1 MYDIVFCSK
10 HDHSPAFEKFSAAYP
25 SAKWLPNV
33 KTLTAA
39 IDRSAKMCMTSMR
52 WLVTDDVAIASDF
65 DFAWKTET
73 WDRPYV
79 HIWPTVDQLGKP
91 VNEFSGVYL
100 IPNRYRLLPEELQT
114 DSLVKHKIMPAPT
127 QVMRSYQIITASY
140 DQHTDAVAACDSVR
154 SSCATEMYWLIM
166 DDVKLTENWDFTWR
180 PPLWDRDYVHI
191 WKTSEGVHTGVY
203 LIPRNYQPTGE
214 ELQQGSFASLK
225 LMDQLASDTLPYDI
239 FFISYRESN
248 ADSNFKILSDRFPR
262 AQHVSGIK
270 GIHNAHMRCAELSTT
285 SQFWTVDADTIVDD
299 SFAFDYRP
307 PDYDRQYLHLWH
319 SRNPVNGLSYGWGAV
334 KLWPTRLVRE
344 FKSNWLDFTTTVGNI
359 KIIPD
364 VIATT
369 NYNCDEISTW
379 RSGFREAVK
388 LCSNVHNGD
397 QMESLSRLLVWL
409 SAASTADYAAASAQ
423 GARAGVQYY
432 LECRGANKSAQLSKI
447 NDFDWLADRFN
458 SRNMSLTEP
467 TRADLVAALRD

>member
-1 MYDIVFCSK
+1 M
-10 HDHSPAFEKFSAAYP
+10 
-25 SAKWLPNV
+25 
-33 KTLTAA
+33 
-39 IDRSAKMCMTSMR
+39 
-52 WLVTDDVAIASDF
+52 
-65 DFAWKTET
+65 
-73 WDRPYV
+73 
-79 HIWPTVDQLGKP
+79 
-91 VNEFSGVYL
+91 
-100 IPNRYRLLPEELQT
+100 
-114 DSLVKHKIMPAPT
+114 
-127 QVMRSYQIITASY
+127 
-140 DQHTDAVAACDSVR
+140 
-154 SSCATEMYWLIM
+154 
-166 DDVKLTENWDFTWR
+166 
-180 PPLWDRDYVHI
+180 
-191 WKTSEGVHTGVY
+191 
-203 LIPRNYQPTGE
+203 
-214 ELQQGSFASLK
+214 
-225 LMDQLASDTLPYDI
+225 
-239 FFISYRESN
+239 
-248 ADSNFKILSDRFPR
+248 
-262 AQHVSGIK
+262 
-270 GIHNAHMRCAELSTT
+270 
-285 SQFWTVDADTIVDD
+285 DD